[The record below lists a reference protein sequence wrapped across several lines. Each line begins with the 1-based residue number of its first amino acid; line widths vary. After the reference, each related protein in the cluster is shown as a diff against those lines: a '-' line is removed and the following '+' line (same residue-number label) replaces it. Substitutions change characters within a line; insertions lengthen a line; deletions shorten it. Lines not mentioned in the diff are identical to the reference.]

1 MTANRRERVPEPE
14 GCDKC
19 QNKICLHPGP
29 KQGQPCDLVENW
41 LKAQEKG
48 SSIPWDSDTV
58 VLCGDESYMDH
69 LVQGRVGDV
78 SPMDLDYYGI
88 KSLDEFCLTAKQRE
102 AINMF
107 FFQSKRVS
115 QVAKELGISSEA
127 VLERIESAKKRI
139 KKQINR
145 RIIFKEYLYG
155 VLISDIFSGSGIKN
169 SMLAKD
175 IIEAYFIKGLPAAK
189 VPDIIYEEKSIK
201 TTLGVVYKYV
211 KRVEAFVMGKIL
223 LVEDRVKF
231 DEHIKTLTDI
241 YY

>member
-19 QNKICLHPGP
+19 TNKICLMPGP

-41 LKAQEKG
+41 LKAKEKG
-48 SSIPWDSDTV
+48 SSIPWDSETV
-58 VLCGDESYMDH
+58 VLCGDESYMDY
-69 LVQGRVGDV
+69 LVQGSRPDDR
-78 SPMDLDYYGI
+78 PFDLDYYGI

-102 AINMF
+102 AIDMF
-107 FFQSKRVS
+107 FFESKRIA
-115 QVAKELGISSEA
+115 QVAQELGISSEA

-145 RIIFKEYLYG
+145 RIIFSKHLKG
-155 VLISDIFSGSGIKN
+155 VLVDHIFKGSGIKN

-175 IIEAYFIKGLPAAK
+175 IIETYFIKGYPAAQ
-189 VPDIIYEEKSIK
+189 VPDIIKQEKGVT

-211 KRVEAFVMGKIL
+211 KRVETFVLAKLIFDSGNYD
-223 LVEDRVKF
+223 EDK
-231 DEHIKTLTDI
+231 KTLTDI

>member
-1 MTANRRERVPEPE
+1 VPEPE

-19 QNKICLHPGP
+19 TNKICLHPGP

-58 VLCGDESYMDH
+58 VLCGDESYMDY
-69 LVQGRVGDV
+69 LVQGS
-78 SPMDLDYYGI
+78 SPDAKPFDLDYYGI
-88 KSLDEFCLTAKQRE
+88 KSLDEFCLTPKQRE
-102 AINMF
+102 AIDMF
-107 FFQSKRVS
+107 FFESKRVS
-115 QVAKELGISSEA
+115 QVAQELGISSEA

-155 VLISDIFSGSGIKN
+155 VHVLDIFGGSGIKN

-175 IIEAYFIKGLPAAK
+175 IIEAYFIKGLPAAQ
-189 VPDIIYEEKSIK
+189 VPDAIYEEKFVK
-201 TTLGVVYKYV
+201 TTLGVVYKYI
-211 KRVEAFVMGKIL
+211 KRVEAWVL
-223 LVEDRVKF
+223 LELVEKWANGEKF
-231 DEHIKTLTDI
+231 DEHKKALTDI

>member
-1 MTANRRERVPEPE
+1 MKINRRERVPEPE

-19 QNKICLHPGP
+19 TNKLCLMPGP

-58 VLCGDESYMDH
+58 VLCGDESYMDY
-69 LVQGRVGDV
+69 LVQG
-78 SPMDLDYYGI
+78 SPPDDRPFDLDYYGI

-102 AINMF
+102 AVDMF
-107 FFQSKRVS
+107 FFESKRVS

-127 VLERIESAKKRI
+127 VLERIESAKNRI
-139 KKQINR
+139 RKQINR
-145 RIIFKEYLYG
+145 RIVFSKHLKG
-155 VLISDIFSGSGIKN
+155 VLLDNIFRGSGIKN

-175 IIEAYFIKGLPAAK
+175 IIETYFIKGYPAAQ
-189 VPDIIYEEKSIK
+189 VPEIIFQEKGVI

-211 KRVEAFVMGKIL
+211 KRVETFVMAELISESL
-223 LVEDRVKF
+223 NF
-231 DEHIKTLTDI
+231 DEDEKTLTNI